1 MELKSSGVSSFSHS
15 WIQGSKN
22 TTLFLSS
29 CFPLCWLHNQVHQI
43 FFNVSFLL
51 IFLNSRNSEFVLSL
65 ETSPNSTIPDVTS
78 KIVLLSYEN
87 HLASM
92 GPGFV
97 FGLSFI
103 FFRSYCTQ
111 RQICRTLLSLSIR
124 DLV

>member
-1 MELKSSGVSSFSHS
+1 MELKSPGVSSFSHS

-22 TTLFLSS
+22 TTLSLQL
-29 CFPLCWLHNQVHQI
+29 FPLCWLHNQVHQI
-43 FFNVSFLL
+43 CLNVSFFLL

-65 ETSPNSTIPDVTS
+65 EPSPDSSIPEGPS
-78 KIVLLSYEN
+78 KTVLQFYKN
-87 HLASM
+87 RLASVC
-92 GPGFV
+92 PGFV

-103 FFRSYCTQ
+103 FFLLYCIQ